1 MGSIPTGGFHDMSK
15 IFCRR
20 LKYVYTEEERWITSR
35 SSSSRTTRH
44 RFKTGKCNSFPQ
56 SSGSGCAW
64 VVDCAASPR
73 THWDLSTGPSA
84 CGAGVMPL
92 HHVPSNYKD
101 EDRCCIRIAALK
113 RRMHHPF
120 HQGRS
125 FVVFAKSD
133 VQIGEDHQLRRSSVC
148 WRNPQSKAVI
158 LVFSCLKQVA

>member
-1 MGSIPTGGFHDMSK
+1 MSK

-20 LKYVYTEEERWITSR
+20 LKYVYIKQERWITSR
-35 SSSSRTTRH
+35 SSSSRTSRH
-44 RFKTGKCNSFPQ
+44 GFKTGKCNSFPQ

-64 VVDCAASPR
+64 VVDCAASPW
-73 THWDLSTGPSA
+73 THWDLSTGPAA

-120 HQGRS
+120 IRVDLVPCDHYGCPVNKNIC

-133 VQIGEDHQLRRSSVC
+133 VQSGEDQQL
-148 WRNPQSKAVI
+148 
-158 LVFSCLKQVA
+158 